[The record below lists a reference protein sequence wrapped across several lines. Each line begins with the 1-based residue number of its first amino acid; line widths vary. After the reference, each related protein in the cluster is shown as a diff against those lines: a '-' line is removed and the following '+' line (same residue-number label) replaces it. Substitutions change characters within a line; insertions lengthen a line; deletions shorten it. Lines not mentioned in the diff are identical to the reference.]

1 MNKDQVKG
9 AVKVAAGKVQQ
20 KVGEVVGNDDQQVK
34 GLEKQIEGN
43 LQKGVGNVK
52 ETIKDVTKK

>member
-9 AVKVAAGKVQQ
+9 TVKVAAGKVQQ
-20 KVGEVVGNDDQQVK
+20 KVGEVVGNEDQQAK

-43 LQKGVGNVK
+43 VQKTVGNVK
-52 ETIKDVTKK
+52 EKIKDATK